1 MFFES
6 GLIDN
11 NNNDIMDI
19 IIIVTRNEEKSP
31 SLYIADII
39 NEGIRE
45 SASHTNNIPKFLN
58 TSFKFTNLFF

>member
-1 MFFES
+1 MCIRDS
-6 GLIDN
+6 SIS
-11 NNNDIMDI
+11 DIRDI

-45 SASHTNNIPKFLN
+45 MASHTNNIPKLLN
-58 TSFKFTNLFF
+58 TSFKFTMKSS